1 MKDEKLKDREVKT
14 KREIVSIDDMDKFK
28 QKETKKI
35 RPIKNI
41 WYNWLNNYIPG
52 LIRRGEGSLKDVRI
66 FKIKNTSKETIIYG
80 RGKKLGKPKTQ
91 KL

>member
-1 MKDEKLKDREVKT
+1 MKDGKLKDREVKT

-35 RPIKNI
+35 KPIKNI
-41 WYNWLNNYIPG
+41 SYNWLNNYIPG
-52 LIRRGEGSLKDVRI
+52 LIRRGEGSLKDVSI

-80 RGKKLGKPKTQ
+80 RGKKPGKPKTQ

>member
-1 MKDEKLKDREVKT
+1 MKDGKLKDREVKT

-35 RPIKNI
+35 KPIKNI

-52 LIRRGEGSLKDVRI
+52 LIRRGEGSLKDVSI

-80 RGKKLGKPKTQ
+80 RGKKPGKPKTQ